1 MAGEEATAGRRA
13 VGTRLSRF
21 CGRVPKGTHAC
32 AAYIPAISPYLRH
45 GCMAGY
51 QYQMPMASTAQKGGK
66 LQLLTTNFTNWAAPE
81 SCAVNG
87 KSRIISENS
96 CQFVK
101 IRG

>member
-66 LQLLTTNFTNWAAPE
+66 LQLIIMLKQGKLG
-81 SCAVNG
+81 AV
-87 KSRIISENS
+87 
-96 CQFVK
+96 VK
-101 IRG
+101 K